1 MIADS
6 EVSLVMCPEIPVG
19 GRLSHFLQNWQNI
32 TTDKWILSIIKSGY
46 KLEFFQKPYWTG
58 IKKTIVAPEN
68 LDTFETEI
76 NTLVEKN
83 VIEKV
88 EFPQSLT
95 GFYSTLFLVP
105 KKNGKMRMVTN
116 LKPLNSFL
124 KKIHFKMDTM
134 QKVINLVK
142 PKDWAISLDLSDAY
156 LHVPIFQKHRQYMRF
171 CVQNQ
176 CYQWKTMCFGPT
188 CAPRIFTK
196 IVSVVAAY
204 LRAQNIRMAV
214 YLDDWLIVNQEKKQL
229 ILDRKRCLD
238 LLVSLGFMINKEKST
253 LIPSQTVTYL
263 GGVFQLDKGLV
274 FPTLERINKLQMLI
288 QNLYM
293 GNYAIALDFLRI
305 LGVMASCIELIPNAR
320 LHMRPIQL
328 HLMSFLKSNLQRY
341 DSTNSNYTTSK
352 IPSHVVEK
360 FSEHA
365 ERPIYSVS
373 QSQCYSHNRCF
384 QKGFWGLHWDTN
396 FSGGMEFGT
405 ERMAH
410 QLFRDESSLPH
421 SQTFS
426 RSTEKQ
432 MYFDQ
437 ERQHKCGS
445 IYQSPRGDKVTQP
458 LLFDMG
464 TMANGNSKQC
474 SIDSRTH
481 YRQEE
486 YFSGPT
492 EQDQNP
498 SIRVVSKQISSQA
511 DFLSLG
517 GSSDRSFCI
526 LGQQTNRDFL
536 HMDSTSSG
544 TSFGCIDNFMGEH
557 IRVCVSPN
565 LSHSEDFAVYEAIPL
580 SDYINSTAVAQET
593 LVSRH
598 SGVTDSASNQ
608 TSKSGGFV
616 ESTENP
622 DLSPKSSNVE
632 SDCLASLDRNFQTE
646 GFSKSARNLLTAS
659 WRKGTQRDYSKKF
672 DKFNSWCT
680 EKQINPYSA
689 TLNQVADFLAFL
701 FESGL
706 QYRTISGYR
715 SMLSAVLPPVQN
727 CPVGQHP
734 HISRLIKG
742 VFHSRPPKTKLLPEW
757 DLEIVLKALENKP
770 FEPLNEA
777 SLKFVTLK
785 TVFLTAITTFRRC
798 SDLQSLRI
806 DHESMKIQE
815 KGITFIRHGLS
826 KQDRQSHFGIK
837 IHVPHFPERE
847 LLDPKRAINIYLDKT
862 KNSRQKLEPSDK
874 VKLFLAINE
883 PHKPVATVTISNW
896 IVQAIKTAY
905 SDESLKVTAHST
917 RAIAPSWALYK
928 GASTKSILD
937 AADWSSESTFVKFYL
952 RDLDSDKLLQ

>member
-1 MIADS
+1 MDS
-6 EVSLVMCPEIPVG
+6 VNHKIGLQIGIFSKTILDGDKKDNCSPRKFRYFRNGNKYFGRKKCYRESRISSVSNRFLQHLISCTKEKRENENGDKFKTSQQFSKENTFQNGHNAKSDKLSETKRLGNLSRSIRCVPSCTNFSKTQTIHEVLCSKPMLSMENNVFWSDLRTKNFYQNSISGSGLSEGPKYKNGSLL
-19 GRLSHFLQNWQNI
+19 GRLVNCESREKAADTRSKEMPRSISFSRFY
-32 TTDKWILSIIKSGY
+32 DK
-46 KLEFFQKPYWTG
+46 QR
-58 IKKTIVAPEN
+58 
-68 LDTFETEI
+68 EI
-76 NTLVEKN
+76 NSNPKSNSDISRGCFSTR
-83 VIEKV
+83 
-88 EFPQSLT
+88 Q
-95 GFYSTLFLVP
+95 GFSVSNIREN
-105 KKNGKMRMVTN
+105 KQVTN
-116 LKPLNSFL
+116 VDSKSVHGKLCDSF
-124 KKIHFKMDTM
+124 
-134 QKVINLVK
+134 
-142 PKDWAISLDLSDAY
+142 
-156 LHVPIFQKHRQYMRF
+156 RF
-171 CVQNQ
+171 SAHSRCNGLMYRIDSQ
-176 CYQWKTMCFGPT
+176 CSATHEANTASFNE
-188 CAPRIFTK
+188 F
-196 IVSVVAAY
+196 
-204 LRAQNIRMAV
+204 
-214 YLDDWLIVNQEKKQL
+214 
-229 ILDRKRCLD
+229 
-238 LLVSLGFMINKEKST
+238 
-253 LIPSQTVTYL
+253 
-263 GGVFQLDKGLV
+263 
-274 FPTLERINKLQMLI
+274 LE
-288 QNLYM
+288 
-293 GNYAIALDFLRI
+293 
-305 LGVMASCIELIPNAR
+305 
-320 LHMRPIQL
+320 
-328 HLMSFLKSNLQRY
+328 SNLQRY

-486 YFSGPT
+486 YFSRPT
-492 EQDQNP
+492 EQDKNP

-659 WRKGTQRDYSKKF
+659 WRKDTQRDYSKKF

-706 QYRTISGYR
+706 QYRTIYGYR